1 MKIVNFIELLINYL
15 NFSLLLFIKCIYV
28 NLASFKKIKT
38 KVLLHSQQ
46 NKINHY
52 LTTKNKN
59 YKLYKHVPPR

>member
-46 NKINHY
+46 NKINHC